1 LRLSAVNLYP
11 FMPEA
16 AEKIWLQLGL
26 SSLTGE
32 AKQSISPGD
41 APTPGTFN
49 WDWNPGYEI
58 KVSKGEQLFPRID
71 KDKKDIMEEKKPE
84 EKPKEEKTE
93 GQNLIT
99 IGDFARVELKIGKVL
114 SAERVKKSDKLIKLQ
129 VNTGEE
135 RQIVAGIG
143 KAYAPED
150 LIGKKIVV
158 VTNLQ
163 PAKLMGV
170 ESHGMIL
177 AATGSDGVPVILMP
191 EKDVEEG
198 AKIK

>member
-1 LRLSAVNLYP
+1 
-11 FMPEA
+11 
-16 AEKIWLQLGL
+16 
-26 SSLTGE
+26 
-32 AKQSISPGD
+32 
-41 APTPGTFN
+41 
-49 WDWNPGYEI
+49 
-58 KVSKGEQLFPRID
+58 
-71 KDKKDIMEEKKPE
+71 MEEKKPE

-93 GQNLIT
+93 GKNLIA
-99 IGDFARVELKIGKVL
+99 IGDFAKVELKIGKVL
-114 SAERVKKSDKLIKLQ
+114 SAERVKKSEKLIKLQ

-143 KAYAPED
+143 KAYTPED

-163 PAKLMGV
+163 PAKLMGI
-170 ESHGMIL
+170 ESQGMVL

-198 AKIK
+198 SRIK